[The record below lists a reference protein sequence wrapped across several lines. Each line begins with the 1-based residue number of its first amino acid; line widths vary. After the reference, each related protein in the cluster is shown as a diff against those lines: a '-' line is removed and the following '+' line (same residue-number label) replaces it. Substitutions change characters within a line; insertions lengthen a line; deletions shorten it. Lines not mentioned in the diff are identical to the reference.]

1 MSAIT
6 RPDSEFLPVHD
17 RLELVKTAILMVDE
31 GVDHFA
37 QEMQEEVNDFGIEH
51 LEAIEEM
58 RTDAYASLLLT
69 MSLGKEDAIELTKL
83 MALDMMEDDE
93 EVWYDE

>member
-6 RPDSEFLPVHD
+6 RPDAEFLPLYD
-17 RLELVKTAILMVDE
+17 RLELVKTAIGMVDE
-31 GVDHFA
+31 GVEHFT
-37 QEMQEEVNDFGIEH
+37 QEMVTEVDDFGVDH
-51 LEAIEEM
+51 LETIEEM

-93 EVWYDE
+93 EFRYDE

>member
-17 RLELVKTAILMVDE
+17 RLELVKTAILMIDE
-31 GVDHFA
+31 GVEHFT
-37 QEMQEEVNDFGIEH
+37 QEMKEEVADFGIEH
-51 LEAIEEM
+51 LETIEEM

-69 MSLGKEDAIELTKL
+69 MSTGKQDAIELTKL
-83 MALDMMEDDE
+83 MALDMEDDE
-93 EVWYDE
+93 ELF

>member
-6 RPDSEFLPVHD
+6 RPDAEFLTLYD
-17 RLELVKTAILMVDE
+17 RLELVKTAIGMVDE
-31 GVDHFA
+31 GVEHFT
-37 QEMQEEVNDFGIEH
+37 QEVVEEVGELDIDQ
-51 LEAIEEM
+51 LEAMEEM

-93 EVWYDE
+93 ELWYDE